1 MDDNKNRKLEFDEFR
16 KGVSEYGLNYSKEEM
31 KELFNAFDTDHSGTL
46 DFDEFLEKLR
56 VSLTF
61 ITLR

>member
-61 ITLR
+61 MR